1 MNEFNKEKAASEF
14 RVIADKLTRGE
25 VSGFV
30 CGIGKPGGKF
40 ELVSHF
46 DAESYDQT
54 CSYCGNRIDKSDVH
68 IESQLQLLS
77 NRNLNTKEILQ

>member
-1 MNEFNKEKAASEF
+1 MNDFDKEKAATEL

-30 CGIGKPGGKF
+30 CGIGKPDGKF
-40 ELVSHF
+40 ELISHF

-54 CSYCGNRIDKSDVH
+54 CSCCGNRIEKSDFECEVG
-68 IESQLQLLS
+68 SA
-77 NRNLNTKEILQ
+77 ILEKNGVKD

>member
-1 MNEFNKEKAASEF
+1 MNNFNKEKAATEL

-40 ELVSHF
+40 ELVSNF
-46 DAESYDQT
+46 DADSYGQT
-54 CSYCGNRIDKSDVH
+54 CS
-68 IESQLQLLS
+68 
-77 NRNLNTKEILQ
+77 

>member
-1 MNEFNKEKAASEF
+1 MNEFNKEKAATEL

-40 ELVSHF
+40 ELISHF
-46 DAESYDQT
+46 DAKSYNQVCD
-54 CSYCGNRIDKSDVH
+54 CCGKRIEKDDFAY
-68 IESQLQLLS
+68 
-77 NRNLNTKEILQ
+77 EIGSAICKTMEPDASAN